1 MILRYRLYNRI
12 LTDLGKKRKKMKFNS
27 RVLEEASPVQVQWAA
42 FNSTSPKPTT
52 KPLTHVSH

>member
-27 RVLEEASPVQVQWAA
+27 RVLEEASPVQVQWAVS
-42 FNSTSPKPTT
+42 NSTSPKPTT